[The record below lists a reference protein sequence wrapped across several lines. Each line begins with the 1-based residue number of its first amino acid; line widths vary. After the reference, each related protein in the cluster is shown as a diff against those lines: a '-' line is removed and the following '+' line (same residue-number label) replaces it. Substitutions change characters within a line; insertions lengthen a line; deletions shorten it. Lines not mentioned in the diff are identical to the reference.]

1 MPFGGGA
8 YNPGCERRARGRA
21 KKISAAFPQP
31 PKRANPPEMVKLR
44 FAPSPTGYLHV
55 GNARAALVNF
65 LFARHERGQLLL
77 RLDDT
82 DTERGRPEFEQGIYD
97 DLRWLGIEWDEQ
109 ARQSDRFARY
119 MEVAESL
126 KRAGRL
132 YPCFENEDELAAKR
146 AALIKRKLPPVYDR
160 AALAMTAEQRATA
173 EANGKTPYWRFKLSG
188 EVVSWNDL
196 VLGARSIKLTTV
208 SDPVLIRA
216 DGTPLYT
223 FTSVV
228 DDADMNIT
236 HIVRGEDHVSN
247 TAVQI
252 DLFRAVSS
260 NPVPRFAHLP
270 LISGGEGE
278 KLSKRIGSISLK
290 SLRKDGI
297 EPEALTAYLAR
308 LGTSK
313 DAVPL
318 PLAELIAQ
326 FSLNDFSRSPPRFD
340 AAQLLGLNRKL
351 LHRLSYEAVQ
361 DRLPEG
367 ATVAFWEAVRGNLD
381 LLTEA
386 RAWWAVV
393 AGEIITPKL
402 SEDSLRV
409 IVAAQETIP
418 PEMTPESW
426 KAWASA
432 ISTATG
438 AKGKALYQPLRL
450 ALTGEEHG
458 PEMAPLLVLMGRE
471 RAARRLAACV
481 AAKAGPG

>member
-1 MPFGGGA
+1 
-8 YNPGCERRARGRA
+8 
-21 KKISAAFPQP
+21 
-31 PKRANPPEMVKLR
+31 MVKVR

-65 LFARHERGQLLL
+65 LFARHEGGQLLL

-82 DTERGRPEFEQGIYD
+82 DTERGRPEYEQGIYD

-119 MEVAESL
+119 AEVAEAL
-126 KRAGRL
+126 KASGRL

-146 AALIKRKLPPVYDR
+146 AALIKRKLPPIYDR
-160 AALAMTAEQRATA
+160 HALTMTPEQRATA
-173 EANGKTPYWRFKLSG
+173 EANGKVPYWRFKLSG
-188 EVVSWNDL
+188 EAVSWNDL
-196 VLGARSIKLTTV
+196 VLGSRNIKLTTV

-216 DGTPLYT
+216 DGSPLYT

-228 DDADMNIT
+228 DDADMGIT
-236 HIVRGEDHVSN
+236 HIIRGEDHVSN

-252 DLFRAVSS
+252 DLFRAVSRAA
-260 NPVPRFAHLP
+260 VPRFAHLP
-270 LISGGEGE
+270 LISGGDGE

-297 EPEALTAYLAR
+297 EPAALTAYLAR
-308 LGTSK
+308 LGTNK
-313 DAVPL
+313 DTAPL
-318 PLAELIAQ
+318 PMTELTAQ

-351 LHRLSYEAVQ
+351 LHHMPFEAVQ

-367 ATVAFWEAVRGNLD
+367 ATPTFWETVRGNLD
-381 LLTEA
+381 MLTEA
-386 RAWWAVV
+386 RRWWAV
-393 AGEIITPKL
+393 AQGEIITPEVL
-402 SEDSLRV
+402 PEALPV
-409 IVAAQETIP
+409 VVAAQEAIP
-418 PEMTPESW
+418 AEMTAESW
-426 KAWASA
+426 KAWAAA

-458 PEMAPLLVLMGRE
+458 PEMAPLLALMGQE
-471 RAARRLAACV
+471 RAAKRLAACV
-481 AAKAGPG
+481 AASAHPG

>member
-1 MPFGGGA
+1 
-8 YNPGCERRARGRA
+8 
-21 KKISAAFPQP
+21 
-31 PKRANPPEMVKLR
+31 MVKVR

-55 GNARAALVNF
+55 GNARSALVNF
-65 LFARHERGQLLL
+65 LFARHEGGTFLL

-82 DTERGRPEFEQGIYD
+82 DTERGRPEYEQGIYD

-109 ARQSDRFARY
+109 ARQSDRFVRY
-119 MEVAESL
+119 QEVAETL
-126 KRAGRL
+126 KKAGRL

-146 AALIKRKLPPVYDR
+146 AALIRRKLPPVYDR
-160 AALAMTAEQRATA
+160 AALSMTAEQRQAA
-173 EANGKTPYWRFKLSG
+173 EANGKRPYWRFKLSD
-188 EVVSWNDL
+188 EAVSWNDL
-196 VLGARSIKLTTV
+196 VLGARNIKLPTV

-228 DDADMNIT
+228 DDVDMGIT
-236 HIVRGEDHVSN
+236 HIIRGEDHVSN

-252 DLFRAVSS
+252 DLFRALTRA
-260 NPVPRFAHLP
+260 PVPRFAHLP
-270 LISGGEGE
+270 LISGGDGE

-297 EPEALTAYLAR
+297 EPAALTAYLAR

-313 DAVPL
+313 DAAPL
-318 PLAELIAQ
+318 PLQELIAQ

-351 LHRLSYEAVQ
+351 LHHLSYDAVK
-361 DRLPEG
+361 DDLPAG
-367 ATVAFWEAVRGNLD
+367 AGAAFWETVRGNLD

-386 RAWWAVV
+386 RRWWDVV
-393 AGEIITPKL
+393 QGHIITPELPVESRQVVEAAL
-402 SEDSLRV
+402 SL
-409 IVAAQETIP
+409 IP
-418 PEMTPESW
+418 ADFTQESW
-426 KAWASA
+426 KSWAGAVSA
-432 ISTATG
+432 ATG

-458 PEMAPLLVLMGRE
+458 PEMAPLLGLIGVE
-471 RAARRLAACV
+471 RAQQRLVACV
-481 AAKAGPG
+481 AASGSTG

>member
-1 MPFGGGA
+1 MTV
-8 YNPGCERRARGRA
+8 R
-21 KKISAAFPQP
+21 
-31 PKRANPPEMVKLR
+31 VR
-44 FAPSPTGYLHV
+44 FAPSPTGHLHV
-55 GNARAALVNF
+55 GNARIALANF
-65 LFARHERGQLLL
+65 LFARRHAGHFLL

-82 DTERGRPEFEQGIYD
+82 DEARSRPEFAEAIMQ
-97 DLRWLGIEWDEQ
+97 DLRWLGLAWE
-109 ARQSDRFARY
+109 ATFRQSERLDRYREAALRLR
-119 MEVAESL
+119 A
-126 KRAGRL
+126 AGRL
-132 YPCFENEDELAAKR
+132 YPCFESEEELRAKR
-146 AALIKRKLPPVYDR
+146 EARLKRGQAPVYDR
-160 AALAMTAEQRATA
+160 AMLRLTQEQREAA
-173 EANGKTPYWRFKLSG
+173 EAGGKRPYWRFRLSAG
-188 EVVSWNDL
+188 AVAWEDL
-196 VLGARSIKLTTV
+196 VLGARQVKLPAV

-252 DLFRAVSS
+252 DLFRAISS

-409 IVAAQETIP
+409 IAAAQETIP

>member
-1 MPFGGGA
+1 
-8 YNPGCERRARGRA
+8 
-21 KKISAAFPQP
+21 
-31 PKRANPPEMVKLR
+31 MVKVR

-65 LFARHERGQLLL
+65 LFARHEGGRLLL

-82 DTERGRPEFEQGIYD
+82 DTERGRPEYEQGIYD

-109 ARQSDRFARY
+109 ARQSDRSARY
-119 MEVAESL
+119 AEVAEQL

-160 AALAMTAEQRATA
+160 AALNMTAEQRATA
-173 EANGKTPYWRFKLSG
+173 EANGKRPYWRFRLSDDAA
-188 EVVSWNDL
+188 SWNDL
-196 VLGARSIKLTTV
+196 VLGARSIRLSTV
-208 SDPVLIRA
+208 SDPVLLRA

-228 DDADMNIT
+228 DDVDTAIT
-236 HIVRGEDHVSN
+236 HIIRGEDHVSN

-252 DLFRAVSS
+252 DLFRAITRH
-260 NPVPRFAHLP
+260 PVPRFAHLP

-297 EPEALTAYLAR
+297 EPAALTAYLAR

-313 DAVPL
+313 DAAPL
-318 PLAELIAQ
+318 PLSELVAQ

-351 LHRLSYEAVQ
+351 LHALPYEAVK

-367 ATVAFWEAVRGNLD
+367 AAQNFWEAVRGNLD
-381 LLTEA
+381 LLTET
-386 RAWWAVV
+386 RRWWDVV
-393 AGEIITPKL
+393 QGEILTPQL
-402 SEDSLRV
+402 PPEALAV
-409 IVAAQETIP
+409 IIAAQASLP
-418 PEMTPESW
+418 AEMTAESW
-426 KAWASA
+426 KAWTGA
-432 ISTATG
+432 ITAATG
-438 AKGKALYQPLRL
+438 AKGKALYHPLRL

-458 PEMAPLLVLMGRE
+458 PEMAPLLALMGPE
-471 RAARRLAACV
+471 RAARRLGACV
-481 AAKAGPG
+481 AASASPG

>member
-1 MPFGGGA
+1 
-8 YNPGCERRARGRA
+8 
-21 KKISAAFPQP
+21 
-31 PKRANPPEMVKLR
+31 MVKVR

-65 LFARHERGQLLL
+65 LFVRHEGGQLLL

-82 DTERGRPEFEQGIYD
+82 DTERGRPEYEQGIHD

-109 ARQSDRFARY
+109 ARQSDRFGRY
-119 MEVAESL
+119 AEVAEQL

-132 YPCFENEDELAAKR
+132 YPCFENEEELAAKR

-160 AALAMTAEQRATA
+160 AALNMTAEQRATA
-173 EANGKTPYWRFKLSG
+173 EANGKRPYWRFKLSDDAM
-188 EVVSWNDL
+188 SWNDL
-196 VLGARSIKLTTV
+196 VLGARNIKLATV

-228 DDADMNIT
+228 DDADMGIT
-236 HIVRGEDHVSN
+236 HIIRGEDHVSN

-252 DLFRAVSS
+252 DLFRAVTR

-270 LISGGEGE
+270 LISGGDGE

-297 EPEALTAYLAR
+297 EPAALTAYLAR

-313 DAVPL
+313 DAAPL
-318 PLAELIAQ
+318 PMAELIAQ

-351 LHRLSYEAVQ
+351 LHHLPYEAVR

-367 ATVAFWEAVRGNLD
+367 AGPAFWDAVRGNLD
-381 LLTEA
+381 LLTET
-386 RAWWAVV
+386 RRWWAVV
-393 AGEIITPKL
+393 QGEI
-402 SEDSLRV
+402 V
-409 IVAAQETIP
+409 IADLPPDAIPVIKTALETLP
-418 PEMTPESW
+418 AEMTPETW
-426 KAWASA
+426 KGWAAA
-432 ISTATG
+432 IAAATG
-438 AKGKALYQPLRL
+438 TKGKALYQPLRL

-458 PEMAPLLVLMGRE
+458 PEMAPLLALMGPE

-481 AAKAGPG
+481 AASVSPG

>member
-1 MPFGGGA
+1 
-8 YNPGCERRARGRA
+8 
-21 KKISAAFPQP
+21 
-31 PKRANPPEMVKLR
+31 MVKLR

-65 LFARHERGQLLL
+65 LFARHEGGTLLL

-82 DTERGRPEFEQGIYD
+82 DTERGRPEYEQGIYD

-119 MEVAESL
+119 AEVAEAL
-126 KRAGRL
+126 KASGRL

-160 AALAMTAEQRATA
+160 AALNMTPEQRATA
-173 EANGKTPYWRFKLSG
+173 EANGKKPYWRFKLSG
-188 EVVSWNDL
+188 EAVSWNDL
-196 VLGARSIKLTTV
+196 VLGPRNIKLTTV

-228 DDADMNIT
+228 DDADMSIT

-252 DLFRAVSS
+252 DLFRAVTRAG
-260 NPVPRFAHLP
+260 VPRFAHLP
-270 LISGGEGE
+270 LISGGDGE

-297 EPEALTAYLAR
+297 EPTALAAYLAR

-313 DAVPL
+313 DTAPL
-318 PLAELIAQ
+318 PMAELIAQ

-351 LHRLSYEAVQ
+351 LHHLPFETVQ
-361 DRLPEG
+361 DRLPDG
-367 ATVAFWEAVRGNLD
+367 ATPEFWETVRGNLD
-381 LLTEA
+381 MLTET
-386 RAWWAVV
+386 RRWWAVV
-393 AGEIITPKL
+393 QGDIVTPAL
-402 SEDSLRV
+402 PPEALPV
-409 IVAAQETIP
+409 VLAAQAAIP
-418 PEMTPESW
+418 AEMTPESW
-426 KAWASA
+426 KAWAAA
-432 ISTATG
+432 ISAATG

-458 PEMAPLLVLMGRE
+458 PEMAPLLALMGRE
-471 RAARRLAACV
+471 RAAQRLTACV
-481 AAKAGPG
+481 AASTHPG